1 MGEQVIYGAEVELV
15 HVDSNGMLEASKTVA
30 DYDKQSNCL
39 KLVDKGSKSVCYII
53 EPRYRYRTIGQKVTY
68 GDVVAFHNVK
78 TDLYIHI
85 SEFEVI
91 WDQDRKSVKDCK
103 DFKNVVPSNI
113 DFRMPPNM
121 FAPLYEV
128 NCSSAKSKFTLLP
141 FRNFEASLD
150 TATIK
155 GSQVIRLQHS
165 ETSAFVSSD
174 DQDFT
179 NDGLAEV
186 FLWNYKGK
194 SNDIESTTTNSL
206 FELEIALD
214 HESQNQG

>member
-1 MGEQVIYGAEVELV
+1 M
-15 HVDSNGMLEASKTVA
+15 
-30 DYDKQSNCL
+30 
-39 KLVDKGSKSVCYII
+39 
-53 EPRYRYRTIGQKVTY
+53 GQKVTY
-68 GDVVAFHNVK
+68 GDVIAFRNVK
-78 TDLYIHI
+78 TDLFIHT
-85 SEFEVI
+85 SEREAL
-91 WDQDRKSVKDCK
+91 WDSNRKGIRDDKS
-103 DFKNVVPSNI
+103 FKNVVMPNI

-121 FAPLYEV
+121 YAACYEV
-128 NCSSAKSKFTLLP
+128 NCSSTKSKFTLLP
-141 FRNFEASLD
+141 FRNFEAFLD

-155 GSQVIRLQHS
+155 GGQVIRLQHS
-165 ETSAFVSSD
+165 ETSAYVSSD

-214 HESQNQG
+214 DASQNQG